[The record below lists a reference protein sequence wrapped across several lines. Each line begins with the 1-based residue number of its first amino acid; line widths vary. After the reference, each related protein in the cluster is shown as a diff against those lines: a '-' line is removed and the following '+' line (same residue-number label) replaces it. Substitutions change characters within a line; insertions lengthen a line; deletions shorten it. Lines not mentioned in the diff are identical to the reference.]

1 MPTDW
6 RPASSMTKGE
16 RNMSSK
22 IDLFDVVAL
31 LVDLPEEGLVRGEV
45 GTVVELYHSD
55 HYEVEF
61 SDNHGQTYAM
71 LAVAGQDLLVL
82 VHKRE

>member
-1 MPTDW
+1 
-6 RPASSMTKGE
+6 MTKGE

-45 GTVVELYHSD
+45 GTVVEIHHSD

-71 LAVAGQDLLVL
+71 LAIAGQDLLVL
-82 VHKRE
+82 VYKPEQGGV